1 MSDFYLTLPSHSS
14 KAEFP
19 NNRANHFKIRLPH
32 PKKLEGPGW
41 KVGLSAISLPDSH
54 CRVPVFTE
62 GKYPIFKIGWNRT
75 KGSNITPVYK
85 DYKPEDVL
93 VNFDAVD
100 GVGFMKS
107 MVNFF
112 EQNRISDD
120 GRDDDSTFGWNFAN
134 KDGKRR
140 YIKFKW
146 EGDELV
152 TDNEDT
158 LKGDPTPY
166 FMIRKDLAQKMKWV
180 VEKEDGSR
188 HLGPNLQQ
196 ELFGE
201 KVPDLNASGVYE
213 DVQAGSDKVGV
224 FWTAV
229 GQTYYKFS
237 YHCNWRFINLN
248 VAFESIVGATS
259 RSLFVYSDVG
269 GSGVVG
275 NQVTDLLREV
285 NFIRRGAGVQ
295 YFEPLHIQYIPVR
308 KDLIDIIETQVAET
322 TSELVDFGEGNTIVT
337 LHFKQGA

>member
-14 KAEFP
+14 KTEFP
-19 NNRANHFKIRLPH
+19 NNKSNHFKIRLPH
-32 PKKLEGPGW
+32 PKKLEGSGW
-41 KVGLSAISLPDSH
+41 KVGLTAISLPDSH

-62 GKYPIFKIGWNRT
+62 GQYGLFKMGWKRK
-75 KGSNITPVYK
+75 KGSTLYSVYK
-85 DYKPEDVL
+85 EYKPTDV
-93 VNFDAVD
+93 VQNFDAVD

-112 EQNRISDD
+112 EQNRISNNGVDD
-120 GRDDDSTFGWNFAN
+120 QSTFGWYFAPG
-134 KDGKRR
+134 GKRL

-158 LKGDPTPY
+158 DKSSSLPLL
-166 FMIRKDLAQKMKWV
+166 MIRKDLAQKMKWV
-180 VEKEDGSR
+180 VEKEDGTR

-196 ELFGE
+196 ELFAE
-201 KVPDLNASGVYE
+201 KVPDLNAPGVFE
-213 DVQAGSDKVGV
+213 DVQKGDKKGV
-224 FWTAV
+224 FWTSISD
-229 GQTYYKFS
+229 TYYQFS

-248 VAFESIVGATS
+248 AAFQAIVGAIS

-285 NFIRRGAGVQ
+285 NFIRRGFRIQ

-322 TSELVDFGEGNTIVT
+322 TGELVDFGEGNTIVT

>member
-14 KAEFP
+14 KTEFP
-19 NNRANHFKIRLPH
+19 NNKSNHFKIRLPH
-32 PKKLEGPGW
+32 PKKLEGSGW
-41 KVGLSAISLPDSH
+41 KVGLTAISLPDSH
-54 CRVPVFTE
+54 SRVPVFTE
-62 GKYPIFKIGWNRT
+62 GQYPLFKIGWKRT
-75 KGSNITPVYK
+75 GPHGVSTIDRNYT
-85 DYKPEDVL
+85 PEDVL

-112 EQNRISDD
+112 EQQRISDD
-120 GRDDDSTFGWNFAN
+120 GADSNGTFGWKFTLS
-134 KDGKRR
+134 GKRT

-146 EGDELV
+146 EGEELV

-158 LKGDPTPY
+158 SKTSVHPY
-166 FMIRKDLAQKMKWV
+166 FMIRKDLAHKMKWV
-180 VEKEDGSR
+180 IKKDDGKIF
-188 HLGPNLQQ
+188 LGPNLQQ
-196 ELFGE
+196 ELWGE
-201 KVPDLNASGVYE
+201 TVPNLNAPGVRE
-213 DVQAGSDKVGV
+213 DVQKANKQGV
-224 FWTAV
+224 FWTATSE
-229 GQTYYKFS
+229 TYYKFS

-248 VAFESIVGATS
+248 AAFQAIVGATS

-285 NFIRRGAGVQ
+285 NFIRRGFGIQ

-322 TSELVDFGEGNTIVT
+322 TGELVDFGEGNTIVT
-337 LHFKQGA
+337 LHFKQ

>member
-14 KAEFP
+14 KTEFP
-19 NNRANHFKIRLPH
+19 NNKSNHFKIRLPH
-32 PKKLEGPGW
+32 PKKLEGSGW
-41 KVGLSAISLPDSH
+41 KVGLTAISLPDSH

-62 GKYPIFKIGWNRT
+62 GQYPLFKMGWSRT
-75 KGSNITPVYK
+75 KGQRLSMTYK

-93 VNFDAVD
+93 LNFDAVD

-112 EQNRISDD
+112 EQNRISNNGVDD
-120 GRDDDSTFGWNFAN
+120 QSTFGWNFADKN
-134 KDGKRR
+134 GKRR

-152 TDNEDT
+152 TDNENT
-158 LKGDPTPY
+158 LKVAALPLL
-166 FMIRKDLAQKMKWV
+166 MIRKDLAQKMKWV
-180 VEKEDGSR
+180 VEKEDGTR

-196 ELFGE
+196 ELFAE
-201 KVPDLNASGVYE
+201 KVPDLNAPGVFE
-213 DVQAGSDKVGV
+213 DVQKPDKTGV
-224 FWTAV
+224 FWTLK
-229 GQTYYKFS
+229 GEHYQFS
-237 YHCNWRFINLN
+237 YYCNWRFINLN
-248 VAFESIVGATS
+248 AAFQAIVGATS

-285 NFIRRGAGVQ
+285 NFIRRGFGIQ

-322 TSELVDFGEGNTIVT
+322 TGELVDFGEGNTIVT
-337 LHFKQGA
+337 LHFKQ

>member
-14 KAEFP
+14 KTEFP
-19 NNRANHFKIRLPH
+19 DNKSNHFKIRLPH
-32 PKKLEGPGW
+32 PKKLEGSGW
-41 KVGLSAISLPDSH
+41 KVGLPAISLPDSH

-62 GKYPIFKIGWNRT
+62 GKDPLFKMGWSRSKSIYIYSVT
-75 KGSNITPVYK
+75 K

-112 EQNRISDD
+112 EKNRIGSNGADD
-120 GRDDDSTFGWNFAN
+120 QSTFGWNFATSA
-134 KDGKRR
+134 GKRR

-152 TDNEDT
+152 TDNQDT
-158 LKGDPTPY
+158 VKSGDAPLL
-166 FMIRKDLAQKMKWV
+166 MIRKDLAQKMKWV
-180 VEKEDGSR
+180 IENKDGTR
-188 HLGPNLQQ
+188 QLGPNLKQ

-201 KVPDLNASGVYE
+201 AVPDLEARGIYE
-213 DVQAGSDKVGV
+213 DVKKPDGKSV
-224 FWTAV
+224 FWTAS
-229 GQTYYKFS
+229 GDTFYKFS

-248 VAFESIVGATS
+248 SAFEAIVGATS

-285 NFIRRGAGVQ
+285 NFIRRGFGVQ

-322 TSELVDFGEGNTIVT
+322 TGELVDFGEGNTIVT

>member
-14 KAEFP
+14 KTEFP
-19 NNRANHFKIRLPH
+19 NNKSNHFKIRLPH
-32 PKKLEGPGW
+32 PKKLEGSGW
-41 KVGLSAISLPDSH
+41 KVGLTAISLPDSH
-54 CRVPVFTE
+54 SSVPVFTE
-62 GKYPIFKIGWNRT
+62 GQYPLFKMGWKRMGPHGVSTVDKNYT
-75 KGSNITPVYK
+75 
-85 DYKPEDVL
+85 PEDVL
-93 VNFDAVD
+93 VNFDSVD

-112 EQNRISDD
+112 EQHRISDD
-120 GRDDDSTFGWNFAN
+120 GSDTNGTFGWKFTLS
-134 KDGKRR
+134 GKRT

-146 EGDELV
+146 EGEELV

-158 LKGDPTPY
+158 SKTSAHPFL
-166 FMIRKDLAQKMKWV
+166 MIRKDLAHKMKWV
-180 VEKEDGSR
+180 IKKDDGKIF
-188 HLGPNLQQ
+188 LGPNLQQ
-196 ELFGE
+196 ELWGDS
-201 KVPDLNASGVYE
+201 VPNLNAHGVHE
-213 DVQAGSDKVGV
+213 DVQKGNKQGV
-224 FWTAV
+224 FWTSISE
-229 GQTYYKFS
+229 TYYKFS

-248 VAFESIVGATS
+248 AAFQAIVGATS

-322 TSELVDFGEGNTIVT
+322 TGQLVDFGEGNTIVT
-337 LHFKQGA
+337 LHFKQ